1 MKSNRHL
8 NSFQQMEKK
17 DKMSSKT
24 VAYSSTNDFKDALS
38 FQIKKVEKR
47 IDEYSRIIGE
57 KFRTNQEIAEDDPD
71 IQHIKEQ
78 IDGKQDPKKK
88 KKKTSKKKNSKWFDL
103 SGLYVYNGPSANGEL
118 ELYFKAIESLKQE
131 LDILHKTK
139 ESLDSL
145 IEKGLKTDLGCIVF
159 HNSSLPE
166 VVLTKRQL
174 KSNKFS
180 YESIIRVNC
189 EPEK

>member
-1 MKSNRHL
+1 
-8 NSFQQMEKK
+8 MEKK

-38 FQIKKVEKR
+38 FQIKNVEKR
-47 IDEYSRIIGE
+47 IDEYSKIIGE
-57 KFRTNQEIAEDDPD
+57 KLRTNEEIAKDDPD
-71 IQHIKEQ
+71 IQQIKEQ

-103 SGLYVYNGPSANGEL
+103 SGLYVYNGPTANGEL

-131 LDILHKTK
+131 LDILRKTK

-159 HNSSLPE
+159 ENSSLPE
-166 VVLTKRQL
+166 VVLTKRQS
-174 KSNKFS
+174 KPNKFS
-180 YESIIRVNC
+180 YESIMCVNC

>member
-1 MKSNRHL
+1 
-8 NSFQQMEKK
+8 MEKK
-17 DKMSSKT
+17 DKMYSKT

-38 FQIKKVEKR
+38 FQIKNVEKR
-47 IDEYSRIIGE
+47 IDEYSKIIGE
-57 KFRTNQEIAEDDPD
+57 KLRTNQEIAKDDPD
-71 IQHIKEQ
+71 IQQIKEQ

-103 SGLYVYNGPSANGEL
+103 SGLYVYNGQSANGEL

-131 LDILHKTK
+131 LDNFHKTK

-159 HNSSLPE
+159 ENSSLPE

-180 YESIIRVNC
+180 YKSIMCVNC

>member
-1 MKSNRHL
+1 
-8 NSFQQMEKK
+8 MERK

-24 VAYSSTNDFKDALS
+24 VSYSSTSEFKDALV
-38 FQIKKVEKR
+38 FEMKNIEKR
-47 IDEYSRIIGE
+47 IDEYSKIIGE
-57 KFRTNQEIAEDDPD
+57 KLRTNQEIAEDDPD

-131 LDILHKTK
+131 LDVLRKTK

-145 IEKGLKTDLGCIVF
+145 IEKGLKDDLGCIVF
-159 HNSSLPE
+159 QNSSLPE
-166 VVLTKRQL
+166 VVLTKKQL

-180 YESIIRVNC
+180 YESILCVNC
-189 EPEK
+189 EAEK

>member
-1 MKSNRHL
+1 
-8 NSFQQMEKK
+8 
-17 DKMSSKT
+17 MSSKT

-88 KKKTSKKKNSKWFDL
+88 KKKTLKKKNSKWFDL
-103 SGLYVYNGPSANGEL
+103 NGLYVYNGQSANGEL

-180 YESIIRVNC
+180 YESIICVNC